1 MTSKTLIEMNS
12 RALRSPWHHEP
23 QREARGPE
31 CDSYEHRSFTFP
43 APLRTLAALLLPTL
57 FALACGHDAPK
68 AIDGPTIS
76 AATTVL
82 QTAAVPLSSGV
93 AGTVVS
99 SNVSPL
105 ASRVVGDVVRVLVS
119 EGDRVHAGQLLIE
132 IDSREGKA
140 QTGRARAGSVEIERA
155 IDAAQAKAALAEATM
170 RRYTALFDRRAVSA
184 QEFDEVK
191 ASHASSR
198 AELARFVAKRDEARA
213 MSDQARVILDYS
225 YLRSPIDGVITRRF
239 VDPGAQAAPGMT
251 LVTVED
257 ARSFRV
263 EATVPEG
270 IGVRPGD
277 PVTVEIGGTGIDARV
292 ANVQPGLDRTSR
304 SALVKIALGTTTLAL
319 RSGAYARVLFPTG
332 TRTVLTIPPAAIVR
346 HGQLISVFVVGQDD
360 VARMRLITVGEN
372 NELLSGLEPGERIVT
387 EPSKVTDGAKVVSGA
402 SAL

>member
-12 RALRSPWHHEP
+12 RALRAPCHHER
-23 QREARGPE
+23 QRESRGLD
-31 CDSYEHRSFTFP
+31 CQIHKHQTFTFP
-43 APLRTLAALLLPTL
+43 VPLRTLAALLLPTL
-57 FALACGHDAPK
+57 FALACGPDAPK
-68 AIDGPTIS
+68 VIDRPTIS

-82 QTAAVPLSSGV
+82 QTAAVPSTRGV

-99 SNVSPL
+99 SNLSPL

-132 IDSREGKA
+132 IDAREGKA

-155 IDAAQAKAALAEATM
+155 IDAAQAKAALAETTL

-191 ASHASSR
+191 ASHASSQ

-257 ARSFRV
+257 AQSFRV

-270 IGVRPGD
+270 IRVRPGD

-292 ANVQPGLDRTSR
+292 ANVQPGLDPTSR
-304 SALVKIALGTTTLAL
+304 SALVKIALGTTTFPL

-332 TRTVLTIPPAAIVR
+332 TRMVLTIPASAILR
-346 HGQLISVFVVGQDD
+346 HGQLISVFVVGHDD

-372 NELLSGLEPGERIVT
+372 NEVLSGLEPGERIVT
-387 EPSKVTDGAKVVSGA
+387 DPSRVTDGAKIISGA